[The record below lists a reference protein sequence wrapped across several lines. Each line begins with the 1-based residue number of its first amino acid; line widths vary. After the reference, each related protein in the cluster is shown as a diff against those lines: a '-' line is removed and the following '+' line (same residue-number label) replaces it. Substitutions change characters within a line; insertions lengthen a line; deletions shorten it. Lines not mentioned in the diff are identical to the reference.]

1 MIIYRSRE
9 MTCNEILKEV
19 DVRTDELNFFSDDC
33 EIIIVIS
40 IEDYIVTSQC
50 I

>member
-33 EIIIVIS
+33 EIIIIIT
-40 IEDYIVTSQC
+40 IENYIVTSQC

>member
-33 EIIIVIS
+33 EIIII
-40 IEDYIVTSQC
+40 ITIKDYIVTSQC